1 MNIAI
6 IIFLILGIIG
16 TGTLTIKEHKI
27 NINWFCIVALI
38 LFIIQMLK

>member
-6 IIFLILGIIG
+6 IIFLILGIIT
-16 TGTLTIKEHKI
+16 TGTLTIKGHII

-38 LFIIQMLK
+38 LFIIYMTR